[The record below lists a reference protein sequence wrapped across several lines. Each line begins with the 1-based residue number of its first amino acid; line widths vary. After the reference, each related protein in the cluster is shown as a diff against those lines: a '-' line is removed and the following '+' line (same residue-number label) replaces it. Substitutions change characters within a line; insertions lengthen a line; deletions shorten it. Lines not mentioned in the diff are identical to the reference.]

1 MRNHVRLTMLLL
13 PLATAGCDSLHARLL
28 AQDGVS
34 LYRHGQVAEAAAKF
48 EQAEKLDPYIPPIQL
63 NLGFASLAIYQNS
76 PKSPEGTAAATRAI
90 VAFEKFLQ
98 LKPDEERA
106 RVYLIQ
112 TFVDTGRYDDA
123 VAYFKPAVDKTPPDP
138 EALGTLGIIASK
150 TGRYEEAKSW
160 YEKRIAA
167 QPNNADA
174 QLALGVLM
182 WDYLHNHVTDVA
194 GPDRVAMSDVAIGH
208 LGESI
213 RLAPKAPAAYTYT
226 NLAYRERALGQPN
239 DDGKRTD
246 LEQASKFFK
255 QAEALQKGA
264 K

>member
-1 MRNHVRLTMLLL
+1 MRNLVRITFMLL

-28 AQDGVS
+28 AQDGVNQ
-34 LYRHGQVAEAAAKF
+34 YRRGQVAEAAAKF
-48 EQAEKLDPYIPPIQL
+48 EQAAKLDPYIAPIQL
-63 NLGFASLAIYQNS
+63 DLGFANLALYQNA
-76 PKSPEGTAAATRAI
+76 PKSEEGTAAATKAI

-123 VAYFKPAVDKTPPDP
+123 VAYFKPAVDKTPPEP

-150 TGRYEEAKSW
+150 TGRYDDAKSW
-160 YEKRIAA
+160 YEKRIAV
-167 QPNNADA
+167 QPNNAEA
-174 QLALGVLM
+174 HLALGVLM
-182 WDYLHNHVTDVA
+182 WDYLHNHVTEVV
-194 GPDRVAMSDVAIGH
+194 GPDRIAMCDIAIGH

-213 RLAPKAPAAYTYT
+213 KIAPKAPAAYTYT
-226 NLAYRERALGQPN
+226 NLVYRERALGQAN
-239 DDGKRTD
+239 DDGKRGD

-255 QAEALQKGA
+255 QADALQKGA